1 MDGLRGKRVLIV
13 DDEPMIRFVVA
24 EEIESA
30 GAETVEAEDGLAALE
45 LIEQGLVPD
54 VLVTDVRMPRMDG
67 WTLAE
72 RARALHPGLPVLY
85 VTGYSDVTARP
96 VAGGQVVSKP
106 FRPGAL
112 SSTVDALVQRR

>member
-1 MDGLRGKRVLIV
+1 
-13 DDEPMIRFVVA
+13 
-24 EEIESA
+24 
-30 GAETVEAEDGLAALE
+30 
-45 LIEQGLVPD
+45 
-54 VLVTDVRMPRMDG
+54 VTDVRMPRMDG

-72 RARALHPGLPVLY
+72 RARLLHPGMPVLY

-96 VAGGQVVSKP
+96 VPGGQVVSKP